1 MVKLIGLDSAL
12 FAFQQF
18 HGVSLMKSIR
28 QFISVVL
35 SVALI
40 SMSFNSALAAMINN
54 DQVIT
59 QVQQN
64 HETAALLAT
73 INRADVK
80 QQLLSLGVSTED
92 VESRIKL
99 MTHEEVAQLNQQINE
114 LPAGGDVLGVLLIIF
129 IVFVITD
136 VIGATDIFPFIHP
149 VN

>member
-1 MVKLIGLDSAL
+1 
-12 FAFQQF
+12 
-18 HGVSLMKSIR
+18 MKSIR

-40 SMSFNSALAAMINN
+40 SMSFNSALAAMITNG
-54 DQVIT
+54 QVIT